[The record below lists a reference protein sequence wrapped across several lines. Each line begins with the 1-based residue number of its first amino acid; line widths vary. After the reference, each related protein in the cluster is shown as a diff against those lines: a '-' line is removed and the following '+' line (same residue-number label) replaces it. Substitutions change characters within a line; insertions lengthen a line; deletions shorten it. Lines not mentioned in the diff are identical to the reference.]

1 MNPRE
6 TLERSDALIAEG
18 VRLFLQ
24 EHDIALS
31 IGREHTEHTPL
42 RYVRALRELTSGAGV
57 DARSVLRTEFE
68 EDGYDQMIV
77 VKDIAFTSLCAHHL
91 LPFIGAAHFAY
102 LPDKRIV
109 GLSKIARLIDVLSR
123 RPQVQE
129 RLTQEVVNIFYSV
142 VQPKGCALV
151 MEANHLC
158 MSIRGVRKTGALTK
172 TIALMGIYRD
182 DPSAKAE
189 FLEVIK

>member
-1 MNPRE
+1 MKGINADE
-6 TLERSDALIAEG
+6 YLVNAIAA
-18 VRLFLQ
+18 FLH
-24 EHDIALS
+24 EHDIALC

-57 DARSVLRTEFE
+57 DAGSVLSTEFE
-68 EDGYDQMIV
+68 ENGYDQMIV

-91 LPFIGAAHFAY
+91 LPFIGVAHFAY
-102 LPDKRIV
+102 LPNKHIV
-109 GLSKIARLIDVLSR
+109 GLSKIARLIDVLSH

-142 VQPKGCALV
+142 VQPKGCALM

-158 MSIRGVRKTGALTK
+158 MSIRGVHKTNAQTK